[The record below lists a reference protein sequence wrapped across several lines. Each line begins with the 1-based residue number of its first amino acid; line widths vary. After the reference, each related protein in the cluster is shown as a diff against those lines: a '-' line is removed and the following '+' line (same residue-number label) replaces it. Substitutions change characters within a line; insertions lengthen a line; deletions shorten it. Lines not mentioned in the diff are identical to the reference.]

1 MVYRYPMSKVVDQA
15 SVCKRLH
22 ELVKK
27 TDTTL
32 LIIKIMIYTLI
43 EIQHFMSFLIRS
55 VLNGHLYPHHS
66 FISIIGIISVSSC
79 VAGKCVI
86 PFKV

>member
-1 MVYRYPMSKVVDQA
+1 MYRYPMSKVVDQA

-55 VLNGHLYPHHS
+55 VLNGH
-66 FISIIGIISVSSC
+66 
-79 VAGKCVI
+79 
-86 PFKV
+86 